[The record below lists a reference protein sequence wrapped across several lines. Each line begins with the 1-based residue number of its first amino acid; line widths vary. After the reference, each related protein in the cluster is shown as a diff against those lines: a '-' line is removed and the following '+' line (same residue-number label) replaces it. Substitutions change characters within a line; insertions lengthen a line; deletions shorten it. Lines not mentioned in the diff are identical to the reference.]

1 MKMKGL
7 KLSGLLTIRQSVEIW
22 RENSNDKRQ
31 QDKGRKMEYF
41 WGNGEIP
48 LISSE
53 IKPPLEVQI

>member
-1 MKMKGL
+1 MQTGR
-7 KLSGLLTIRQSVEIW
+7 LSSDHTLFTYEHA

-53 IKPPLEVQI
+53 IKPPLRVD